1 MAVRV
6 IVACQRLP
14 KTNLYEPPPSA
25 CQPSE
30 RSQSTLPLPDART
43 VSAFCRCVEVIYV
56 IKGPFGSWPEQGI
69 SSELWDSLEIRFPI
83 FRVRMAG
90 VFVFPRTVSRLDRE
104 GIVYLLQR
112 D

>member
-14 KTNLYEPPPSA
+14 KTDLYEPPPSA
-25 CQPSE
+25 CQFSE
-30 RSQSTLPLPDART
+30 RSQSTLPLPDAGT

-90 VFVFPRTVSRLDRE
+90 CLSSPGPFPDLTE
-104 GIVYLLQR
+104 KG
-112 D
+112 